1 MAKSDIFEYV
11 SELEEEIE
19 ASRYA
24 KLSKTNKI
32 VDEKILKE
40 IIADIK
46 SALHE
51 ELDAS
56 IKIMAER
63 DQIINAAEAQAAEI
77 VKKAKRDA
85 EAMAKKEEVYK
96 LAYAKANSLLE
107 SSRQNAQTIR
117 KRANQYA
124 EEVFDDLEKYYK
136 ESIELIKVNKSRLY
150 KKTEPTITTREDVN
164 EQA

>member
-24 KLSKTNKI
+24 KLSKTNKV
-32 VDEKILKE
+32 VDEKILKG

>member
-19 ASRYA
+19 ASRYS
-24 KLSKTNKI
+24 KLSKTNKV

-40 IIADIK
+40 SIADIK

>member
-19 ASRYA
+19 ESRYA

-150 KKTEPTITTREDVN
+150 KKTEPTITPREDVN

>member
-150 KKTEPTITTREDVN
+150 KKTEPTITTKEDVN